1 MPPTCTR
8 RQWTQGGGRAHGGA
22 ASTPS
27 NLRQP
32 HQRGLQ
38 SGPFSGPF
46 EAAPT
51 VHGNELHYAR
61 AHGGRRRGSVCPA
74 CALSPERH
82 AACRPLRARAMRRA
96 PGRAQQNQ
104 YSGCRTWKQGQAALP
119 VCIPAPALHPP
130 ACAGVKARGRRRC
143 PASRPLFRVKAAP
156 ETREQGRPKKYARPA
171 ASESVQMGQGGGA
184 GKGNKILAADVCC
197 QTGRS
202 SRAGGGRAGAPAPTQ
217 ADPCV
222 QLRPYLARAPARA
235 RSAQAV

>member
-1 MPPTCTR
+1 MNPTTLVR
-8 RQWTQGGGRAHGGA
+8 TAGA
-22 ASTPS
+22 AGAPCA
-27 NLRQP
+27 P
-32 HQRGLQ
+32 H
-38 SGPFSGPF
+38 
-46 EAAPT
+46 
-51 VHGNELHYAR
+51 
-61 AHGGRRRGSVCPA
+61 
-74 CALSPERH
+74 ALWSSERH

-143 PASRPLFRVKAAP
+143 PASRPLIRVKAAP

-222 QLRPYLARAPARA
+222 HPRPYLARAPARA
-235 RSAQAV
+235 RLAQAV